1 MNKQTKGQ
9 QPTVACIITFRQSDD
24 PARRDNLLAVLDWL
38 SRWPDLPVVLIE
50 QDEKPALQDELP
62 HPNLHYRFV
71 CNPGPFNKSWGLN
84 VGARLTAAPWLLF
97 HDADLILGH
106 ALDDALAAR
115 NDGYHAI
122 SPFRRMLD
130 LDPDESEHVRDC
142 SFDWL
147 PARADLNQSD
157 RDAQGE
163 FMPLAGASVLLS
175 RSAYQAVGGWD
186 ERFVGWGGE
195 DDAMSDLLWRARVP
209 AVEVN
214 TRPALHLYHQR
225 APSTT
230 VNQPAYRN
238 NLALLER
245 QRQLSD
251 AELSRSA
258 AVRRALIGH
267 PEKYGSRP

>member
-1 MNKQTKGQ
+1 MASRTPTQ
-9 QPTVACIITFRQSDD
+9 QPRVACIITFRQSDER
-24 PARRDNLLAVLDWL
+24 ARHDNLLAVLGWL
-38 SRWPDLPVVLIE
+38 ARWPELPVVLIE
-50 QDEKPALQDELP
+50 QDEKPRLRAELP

-97 HDADLILGH
+97 HDADIIIGH

-115 NDGYHAI
+115 NEGYHAI
-122 SPFRRMLD
+122 SPFDRMLD
-130 LDPDESEHVRDC
+130 LDPDESAHVRGGA
-142 SFDWL
+142 FDWL

-157 RDAQGE
+157 REVQGE

-175 RSAYQAVGGWD
+175 RSAYLAVGGWD

-195 DDAMSDLLWRARVP
+195 DDAMSDLLRRAKVP
-209 AVEVN
+209 AVEIN

-225 APSTT
+225 SSSTT

-245 QRQLSD
+245 QRQLND
-251 AELSRSA
+251 AELVRSA

-267 PEKYGSRP
+267 PEKYGPRP